1 MNKPR
6 RHAKKINPP
15 PPTKV
20 DSPLLAAEMREA
32 SRRTNK
38 QFSAILA
45 RIEAIE
51 EDLDSEPDNAVVP
64 QTDRQLS
71 TDAAARLKKTWE
83 EFQTGFSSSGQ
94 PFIPVDAEGRR
105 QWGTSAVATPPDL
118 AVAILQME
126 LGKLRDENQR
136 LHAQLTQARR
146 ALTNG
151 DLRWLRRR
159 GVK

>member
-1 MNKPR
+1 MTKPR
-6 RHAKKINPP
+6 RHAKKINPLP
-15 PPTKV
+15 PAKV
-20 DSPLLAAEMREA
+20 DFLLLAAEVKEA

-51 EDLDSEPDNAVVP
+51 EDLDSEPDNAV
-64 QTDRQLS
+64 
-71 TDAAARLKKTWE
+71 
-83 EFQTGFSSSGQ
+83 SSSSNE

-105 QWGTSAVATPPDL
+105 QWGASAVATSPDL
-118 AVAILQME
+118 SVDVLQME
-126 LGKLRDENQR
+126 LGKLRDENRR

-146 ALTNG
+146 DLTDG
-151 DLRWLRRR
+151 ERRWRRRR